1 MFSIYILFSIHRN
14 LLGHFPIDL
23 PWKTEQLTLIY
34 ERKQD
39 MSKMYVYETFIW
51 YIVERLIKIITK
63 ENGTIHLFDKPM
75 N

>member
-1 MFSIYILFSIHRN
+1 
-14 LLGHFPIDL
+14 
-23 PWKTEQLTLIY
+23 
-34 ERKQD
+34 

-63 ENGTIHLFDKPM
+63 ENGTIQLFDKHM